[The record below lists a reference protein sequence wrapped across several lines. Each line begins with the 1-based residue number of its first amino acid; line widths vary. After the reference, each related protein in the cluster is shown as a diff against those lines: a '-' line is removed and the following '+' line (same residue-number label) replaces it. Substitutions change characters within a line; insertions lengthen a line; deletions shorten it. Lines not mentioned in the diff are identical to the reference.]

1 MRSFQAALAFLM
13 AAMANMALAAPGIY
27 ATAMILATTLVDT
40 VLSSGFQH
48 SVVAVPGHVHPRQAS
63 PSRTNYE
70 TGCFN
75 TSTFTPAGGGN
86 STLVSWTALTNENDP
101 QSDLAVYN
109 AFTTLCKKISA
120 TILTRNIPY
129 NHCEPDKYTNGTYG
143 IIAQMM
149 YLGPQDVF
157 DMRGNYDLCMGVMSL
172 PHGCT
177 CGGLFEE
184 VYFFYTNS
192 PNKTQ
197 YCNIQARP
205 ILGPCPDCTGGLLA

>member
-40 VLSSGFQH
+40 VLSSGLQH
-48 SVVAVPGHVHPRQAS
+48 SVVTVPGHVHPRQAS

-120 TILTRNIPY
+120 TILTRNIPVRVAVV
-129 NHCEPDKYTNGTYG
+129 GV
-143 IIAQMM
+143 
-149 YLGPQDVF
+149 LGFPS
-157 DMRGNYDLCMGVMSL
+157 RRSC
-172 PHGCT
+172 P
-177 CGGLFEE
+177 
-184 VYFFYTNS
+184 
-192 PNKTQ
+192 
-197 YCNIQARP
+197 NIQFADHASSTTTASPTNTPTAR
-205 ILGPCPDCTGGLLA
+205 TASSRR